1 MNMKCSSLF
10 NGLLSYAKISPLIV
24 LLLSGLAVAIDF
36 EEYDDDVAALLR
48 EYQSHS
54 DSKGSYN
61 PSVLSFNETEEANTL
76 VDFENGLV
84 FLTAITPETLK
95 QSIIDVL
102 LTQIDPSVIDAK
114 TAQDFENKSG
124 GTRGICP
131 ATQSWVNHNS
141 NCRHVTTIPQ

>member
-1 MNMKCSSLF
+1 MKRPALF
-10 NGLLSYAKISPLIV
+10 SGLLSYAKISSLLV
-24 LLLSGLAVAIDF
+24 LLLSGFAGAIDF

-76 VDFENGLV
+76 VDFENGLI

-95 QSIIDVL
+95 QSIVDVL
-102 LTQIDPSVIDAK
+102 LTQIDPSVICLLYTSPSPRD
-114 TAQDFENKSG
+114 
-124 GTRGICP
+124 
-131 ATQSWVNHNS
+131 
-141 NCRHVTTIPQ
+141 

>member
-10 NGLLSYAKISPLIV
+10 NSLLSYAKISPLIV

-61 PSVLSFNETEEANTL
+61 PNRNGESRDVFLRGRLVDGDEDCGVDIYPNQSSGVLSSVAWGNVL
-76 VDFENGLV
+76 VRQKSGENIRV
-84 FLTAITPETLK
+84 NDTV
-95 QSIIDVL
+95 DVL
-102 LTQIDPSVIDAK
+102 IY
-114 TAQDFENKSG
+114 
-124 GTRGICP
+124 
-131 ATQSWVNHNS
+131 
-141 NCRHVTTIPQ
+141 